1 MNTTMTTD
9 EKLDLILKEMQGMRA
24 DIGDLKTNVDTLKT
38 AQEQTDHKIVGIN
51 NDINTMKGDI
61 TDIKTKLDTHI
72 TECDKRMT
80 GFETELDTMSNKL
93 VAGRYIKHSF
103 LTDGWTMHGLVNT
116 TIAVV
121 AAVGGYNLFSE
132 KQKQKCE

>member
-24 DIGDLKTNVDTLKT
+24 DIGDLKTNVDTLKI
-38 AQEQTDHKIVGIN
+38 AQEQTDLKIVGIN
-51 NDINTMKGDI
+51 NDINIMKGDI
-61 TDIKTKLDTHI
+61 AYIKTKLDTHI

>member
-24 DIGDLKTNVDTLKT
+24 DIGDLKTNVDTLKI
-38 AQEQTDHKIVGIN
+38 AQEQTDLKIVGIN
-51 NDINTMKGDI
+51 NDINIMKGDI
-61 TDIKTKLDTHI
+61 AYIKTKLDTHI

-132 KQKQKCE
+132 KQKCE

>member
-24 DIGDLKTNVDTLKT
+24 DIRAINTNVDTLKT

-80 GFETELDTMSNKL
+80 G
-93 VAGRYIKHSF
+93 RYMKHSF
-103 LTDGWTMHGLVNT
+103 LTDGWTMPGLVNT

>member
-1 MNTTMTTD
+1 MTTD

-24 DIGDLKTNVDTLKT
+24 DIGDLKTNVDTLKI
-38 AQEQTDHKIVGIN
+38 AQEQTDLKIVGIN
-51 NDINTMKGDI
+51 NDINIMKGDI
-61 TDIKTKLDTHI
+61 AYIKTKLDTHI

>member
-24 DIGDLKTNVDTLKT
+24 DIRAINTNVDTLKT

-61 TDIKTKLDTHI
+61 ADIKTKLDTHI

-132 KQKQKCE
+132 KQKCE